1 MSIVHRRRIMQV
13 ARKARGV
20 GLSCAVVA
28 AVFVVGVEVI
38 TVAITAQIVVQDAV
52 VITVAIVVVSAAVD
66 AEVIVVVV
74 AVAVVAS
81 GCWFVKV
88 IRNIMT
94 RMVLNAIIGKD
105 SLLRNVLPLFA
116 LHRLHSLPQWQ

>member
-13 ARKARGV
+13 ARRVRGV
-20 GLSCAVVA
+20 GLNCAVVA

-38 TVAITAQIVVQDAV
+38 TGVVALNAVQDAV
-52 VITVAIVVVSAAVD
+52 VITVVVSAAVD
-66 AEVIVVVV
+66 VEVIVVVV

-94 RMVLNAIIGKD
+94 RIVQNAIIGKD
-105 SLLRNVLPLFA
+105 SLLRSVLPLFA

>member
-13 ARKARGV
+13 ARRVRGV
-20 GLSCAVVA
+20 GLNCAVVA

-38 TVAITAQIVVQDAV
+38 TGVVALNAVQDAV
-52 VITVAIVVVSAAVD
+52 VITVVVSAAVD
-66 AEVIVVVV
+66 VEVIVVV
-74 AVAVVAS
+74 VAVVAS

-94 RMVLNAIIGKD
+94 RIVQNAIIGKD
-105 SLLRNVLPLFA
+105 SLLRSVLPLFA